1 MPKFLRD
8 MKRFVESCWIFRFNM
23 AFFVVCIPDKTK
35 IDSTI
40 TKIFITWFEEGHE
53 EIYWTWCWRTH
64 LLSLKPYH
72 FLYHATIY
80 NAIIITIASYLYKLK
95 IQKLWYKLVNG
106 ATFSFHI
113 NPIFQTIPSC
123 SKGRFDVIFNDV
135 LVQVGET
142 PTSDEL
148 SRVIVGFPIKVKVFW
163 HDIVGV
169 KTKAKLS
176 RSELLPAIIIIM
188 AFGVAKVT
196 QMMSAIRLFCKAS
209 WSTLPLLGIVRV
221 DSKMSKTVWRFHW
234 FHFEVSAYN
243 QYQKC
248 HYFIAKMPIDW
259 ICIIVF

>member
-1 MPKFLRD
+1 MGIAQVPEIWNVLLNL
-8 MKRFVESCWIFRFNM
+8 VEFYALVWHFYCI
-23 AFFVVCIPDKTK
+23 VCIPDKTK

-53 EIYWTWCWRTH
+53 EIYWTWCWWTL
-64 LLSLKPYH
+64 LLSPKPYH

-80 NAIIITIASYLYKLK
+80 NTIKSIIASYLLNWKSK
-95 IQKLWYKLVNG
+95 NFDISWYLNG
-106 ATFSFHI
+106 ATFSSHI

-148 SRVIVGFPIKVKVFW
+148 SWVIVGFPIKVKVFW

-188 AFGVAKVT
+188 A
-196 QMMSAIRLFCKAS
+196 
-209 WSTLPLLGIVRV
+209 LGDQGGRSNS
-221 DSKMSKTVWRFHW
+221 DDG
-234 FHFEVSAYN
+234 
-243 QYQKC
+243 C
-248 HYFIAKMPIDW
+248 H
-259 ICIIVF
+259 